1 MLKNKMLIKVISFF
15 LLMTM
20 LFSISQ
26 PILAVSGT
34 GSWVGGQYDTKM
46 KTTDNVNKSTGV
58 LARRLV
64 NNSTGEK
71 RTVFCAEHGVS
82 FKTGVAYNGKYYT
95 PTDPKV
101 KKACK
106 IAYLGWY
113 KNYPYYVID
122 GGILANEMKWV
133 KWDYVC
139 TQQYIWEVLG
149 QSSATFIDSK
159 QQEYYEDFKNR
170 INNELNNFAKRPSFD
185 ATTITIQA
193 GETKTIT
200 DTNGVLS
207 DYASLN
213 KTQDGITFKHN
224 NGENTMTISVDEN
237 TSIENYRVSDY
248 TFKSWGMIKNSTKDE
263 GSMVYFEFADGL
275 QNQLMSFAYN
285 DPLPMTLSLKI
296 DLFGKLELSK
306 LDTTGKLVNGAKYRV
321 TGNNYDRIFEVT
333 NGKIIVDKLKKGNYK
348 VTEVEAPKG
357 YLINTKVYNVTITP
371 NQTTTQAITN
381 TEPTGTISL
390 TKTDVKTGNRN
401 RIDVTTH
408 HGDASLDGAV
418 YTLYANEDI
427 NNVSKSVKYFSKNE
441 EIATFKFDAN
451 GKATIHV
458 VAKSNKIQLNVNGQK
473 LENLPIGTYIA
484 KETTTPTGY
493 KKDENTYT
501 YDLKYKDQNTKVIA
515 QDKTANEDVQRAKFE
530 IIKISSNNNSTATK
544 IANAEFTAIL
554 SRYVKKYGS
563 FTEAQK
569 HLNEFADDE
578 YSVFKTNSEGHGISS
593 LLAYG
598 EYEVRETSVPSDEI
612 LEVDPFYVTIDR
624 NSDGIIKELVENDLP
639 FESYLKMV
647 KIDKGTGKKVT
658 FSNATFKLYRL
669 NDKNEWEK
677 VKCKTGLIS
686 HATWKTDENGIAVTE
701 TKLQSGTYKI
711 EEIKTPK
718 GYLQHEGEI
727 TFKINRSN
735 NTLEY
740 DEDYDAYITIKVD
753 NEKPTGIINLNK
765 TISFDKNADL
775 SLVDTSDLS
784 KIEFT
789 LYAKDKIIEYR
800 DGSTI
805 YNKGQEIGKYN
816 LTKDG
821 KLKIEK
827 LPMGTYELKETKTLD
842 GLATLKNPIEVKF
855 EKKDDTARVYT
866 KDIKVTN
873 EITKISI
880 SKTDITG
887 DKELEGAKLQV
898 IDKNNKVIDEW
909 TSTNKAHLIEGLKVN
924 EEYTLRE
931 IIAPNGF
938 VKATDIK
945 FKVSD
950 TGEVQKI
957 NMKDKIVEVS
967 KTDIT
972 GDKELEGAELQV
984 TNENGE
990 VVDKWT
996 SGKEE
1001 HIVNGLE
1008 EGKKYTLT
1016 EITCPYG
1023 YKQAESVTFK
1033 VDSNKEIQRIV
1044 MKDAP
1049 IHKNIKVQK
1058 IDSETKD
1065 VIKDTFKFGIYSDEN
1080 CNNLMKEVTSNKD
1093 EGIAEFNELRY
1104 GTYYIKETKA
1114 PKGYELSNR
1123 IAKVEINDKGIF
1135 VDGNQVEE
1143 SNDTITFNFGNK
1155 KIEVPK
1161 TGDNSHLRLALGIII
1176 LATLGIAYIFIHKHN
1191 KDKNNK

>member
-1 MLKNKMLIKVISFF
+1 MLKNKILIKVISFF

-20 LFSISQ
+20 LFSISH

-64 NNSTGEK
+64 NNSTGER

-95 PTDPKV
+95 PKDPKV

-149 QSSATFIDSK
+149 QSSATFIDSE
-159 QQEYYEDFKNR
+159 QQAYYEDFKNR

-207 DYASLN
+207 DYDSLN

-237 TSIENYRVSDY
+237 ISIENYRISDD
-248 TFKSWGMIKNSTKDE
+248 TFKSWGMIKNSTKDKD
-263 GSMVYFEFADGL
+263 SMVYFEFAEGL

-285 DPLPMTLSLKI
+285 DPLPMSLSLKI

-321 TGNNYDRIFEVT
+321 TGNNYDKIFEVT
-333 NGKIIVDKLKKGNYK
+333 NGKIIVDKIKKGNYK
-348 VTEVEAPKG
+348 VKEVEAPKG
-357 YLINTKVYNVTITP
+357 YLLNTKDYNVTIKP

-381 TEPTGTISL
+381 TEPTGTITL
-390 TKTDVKTGNRN
+390 TKTDVKTGNKN
-401 RIDVTTH
+401 RIDGTIH
-408 HGDASLDGAV
+408 HGDASLEGAL

-427 NNVSKSVKYFSKNE
+427 YNVSKSIKYFSKNE

-451 GKATIHV
+451 GKATISV
-458 VAKSNKIQLNVNGQK
+458 TAKSDKTQLNVNEQK
-473 LENLPIGTYIA
+473 LENLPMGTYIA

-501 YDLKYKDQNTKVIA
+501 YDLKYKDQNTKEIK

-530 IIKISSNNNSTATK
+530 IIKISSNDNSTATK

-569 HLNEFADDE
+569 HLSEFADDE
-578 YSVFKTNSEGHGISS
+578 YSVFKTNSEGHGISG

-647 KIDKGTGKKVT
+647 KIDKETGKKVT
-658 FSNATFKLYRL
+658 FSNATFKLYKL
-669 NDKNEWEK
+669 NEKNEWEK

-686 HATWKTDENGIAVTE
+686 HTAWKTNNEGIAVTE

-711 EEIKTPK
+711 EEIKTPT
-718 GYLQHEGEI
+718 GYLNHEGEI

-753 NEKPTGIINLNK
+753 NEKPTGTINLYK
-765 TISFDKNADL
+765 TIVTDENADL
-775 SLVDTSDLS
+775 SLVNKSDLS

-789 LYAKDKIIEYR
+789 LFAKEKIIDYR

-805 YNKGQEIGKYN
+805 YDKGQKIGKYN

-827 LPMGTYELKETKTLD
+827 LPIGTYELKETKTLNE
-842 GLATLKNPIEVKF
+842 LATLKDPIEVKF
-855 EKKDDTARVYT
+855 EKKDDTTRVYT

-873 EITKISI
+873 ETTKVSI

-898 IDKNNKVIDEW
+898 IDKDNKVIDEW
-909 TSTNKAHLIEGLKVN
+909 TSTNKEHLIEGLKVGN
-924 EEYTLRE
+924 EYTLKE
-931 IIAPNGF
+931 EIAPEGYVISNEVKFTIKDTNEIQKVNMKDKIVSMSKVNIGGEEIEGAKIQVFDKDNNLVDEWTSTKEEHKIKNLKENEIYRLHEEIAPEGF
-938 VKATDIK
+938 VKATDIE
-945 FKVSD
+945 FKVTTD
-950 TGEVQKI
+950 KKTQKI
-957 NMKDKIVEVS
+957 EMKDMPILKNV
-967 KTDIT
+967 
-972 GDKELEGAELQV
+972 
-984 TNENGE
+984 
-990 VVDKWT
+990 
-996 SGKEE
+996 
-1001 HIVNGLE
+1001 
-1008 EGKKYTLT
+1008 
-1016 EITCPYG
+1016 
-1023 YKQAESVTFK
+1023 K
-1033 VDSNKEIQRIV
+1033 VI
-1044 MKDAP
+1044 
-1049 IHKNIKVQK
+1049 K
-1058 IDSETKD
+1058 IDSETKET
-1065 VIKDTFKFGIYSDEN
+1065 IKDKFTFAIYEDQE
-1080 CNNLMKEVTSNKD
+1080 CTKLIKEVKSNKED
-1093 EGIAEFNELRY
+1093 GTALFEKLRY
-1104 GTYYIKETKA
+1104 GIYYIKETKA
-1114 PKGYELSNR
+1114 PKDYELSTR
-1123 IAKVEINDKGIF
+1123 VVKVEINDKGIF
-1135 VDGNQVEE
+1135 VDDEQVEE
-1143 SNDTITFNFGNK
+1143 KDSTIEFTFENK

-1161 TGDNSHLRLALGIII
+1161 TGDESKMKLFAGAVI
-1176 LATLGIAYIFIHKHN
+1176 LSLLGIAYIVIRNHN
-1191 KDKNNK
+1191 KNKQN

>member
-1 MLKNKMLIKVISFF
+1 MKMIKKIISFMLAILL
-15 LLMTM
+15 LLMATTPS
-20 LFSISQ
+20 FAAVPRTKGTWIGAQYASKISTSDTYNNGQ
-26 PILAVSGT
+26 GIIVRRLTNINDKNDSHTVFCMQHGVHFETGVKVSGT
-34 GSWVGGQYDTKM
+34 K
-46 KTTDNVNKSTGV
+46 
-58 LARRLV
+58 
-64 NNSTGEK
+64 
-71 RTVFCAEHGVS
+71 
-82 FKTGVAYNGKYYT
+82 YT
-95 PTDPKV
+95 PDGV
-101 KKACK
+101 NMKKAAK
-106 IAYLGWY
+106 IAFFGWY
-113 KNYPYYVID
+113 KWEQDYYHTVD
-122 GGILANEMKWV
+122 GWILASDARWLLLK
-133 KWDYVC
+133 YVF
-139 TQQYIWEVLG
+139 TQQMIWETLG
-149 QSSATFIDSK
+149 QSNARFNDSSI
-159 QQEYYEDFKNR
+159 QAEYETFKNEV
-170 INNELNNFAKRPSFD
+170 NEEIRKKAQRPSFNGQ
-185 ATTITIQA
+185 TITMDIGTSQRLEDTSGMLSEYNSA
-193 GETKTIT
+193 NFTTEGVTI
-200 DTNGVLS
+200 
-207 DYASLN
+207 
-213 KTQDGITFKHN
+213 KHN
-224 NGENTMTISVDEN
+224 IGNNFIDINVTENCTKEN
-237 TSIENYRVSDY
+237 VYIRDDTS
-248 TFKSWGMIKNSTKDE
+248 FKNNLYKSKTEDRDTT
-263 GSMVYFEFADGL
+263 VYFEFADGVED
-275 QNQLMSFAYN
+275 QMYSENYN
-285 DPLPMTLSLKI
+285 DPVPLNFNLKVNQ
-296 DLFGKLELSK
+296 FGKLELSK

-321 TGNNYDRIFEVT
+321 TGNNYDKIFEVT
-333 NGKIIVDKLKKGNYK
+333 NGKIIVDKIKKGNYK

-357 YLINTKVYNVTITP
+357 YLLNTKDYNVTINP

-381 TEPTGTISL
+381 IEPTGTISL
-390 TKTDVKTGNRN
+390 TKTDVKTGNKN
-401 RIDVTTH
+401 RIDGTIH
-408 HGDASLDGAV
+408 HGDASLEGAV

-427 NNVSKSVKYFSKNE
+427 YNVSKSIKYFSKNE

-451 GKATIHV
+451 GKATISV
-458 VAKSNKIQLNVNGQK
+458 TAKSDKTQLNVNERE
-473 LENLPIGTYIA
+473 LVNLPMGTYIA

-501 YDLKYKDQNTKVIA
+501 YDLKYKDQNTKKIK

-530 IIKISSNNNSTATK
+530 IIKISSNDNSTATK

-569 HLNEFADDE
+569 HLSEFADDE
-578 YSVFKTNSEGHGISS
+578 YSVFKTNSEGHGVSG

-612 LEVDPFYVTIDR
+612 FEVDPFHVTIDR

-658 FSNATFKLYRL
+658 FSNATFKLYKL
-669 NDKNEWEK
+669 NEKNEWEK

-686 HATWKTDENGIAVTE
+686 HTAWKTNNEGIAVTE

-711 EEIKTPK
+711 EEIKTPT
-718 GYLQHEGEI
+718 GYLNHEGEI

-740 DEDYDAYITIKVD
+740 DKDYDAYITIKVD
-753 NEKPTGIINLNK
+753 NEKPTGTINLYK
-765 TISFDKNADL
+765 TIVTDENADL
-775 SLVDTSDLS
+775 SLVNKSDLS

-789 LYAKDKIIEYR
+789 LFAKEKIIDYR

-805 YNKGQEIGKYN
+805 YDKGQKIGKYN

-827 LPMGTYELKETKTLD
+827 LPIGTYELKETKTLNE
-842 GLATLKNPIEVKF
+842 LATLKDPIEVKF
-855 EKKDDTARVYT
+855 EKKDDTTRVYT

-873 EITKISI
+873 ETTKVSI

-898 IDKNNKVIDEW
+898 IDKDNKVIDEW
-909 TSTNKAHLIEGLKVN
+909 TSTNKEHLIEGLKVN

-931 IIAPNGF
+931 TIAPNGF

-945 FKVSD
+945 FKIED
-950 TGEVQKI
+950 TGKIQKI
-957 NMKDKIVEVS
+957 TMVDKFITIS

-972 GDKELEGAELQV
+972 NNKEVEGAEL
-984 TNENGE
+984 E
-990 VVDKWT
+990 VKDEEGKTIDKWT
-996 SGKEE
+996 STKEA
-1001 HIVNGLE
+1001 HITNGLE
-1008 EGKKYTLT
+1008 EGKTYTLT
-1016 EITCPYG
+1016 ETICPYG
-1023 YKQAESVTFK
+1023 YKQAESIIFEVTA
-1033 VDSNKEIQRIV
+1033 DKETQKIV

-1049 IHKNIKVQK
+1049 ILKNIKVQK
-1058 IDSETKD
+1058 IDSETKN

-1080 CNNLMKEVTSNKD
+1080 CNNLLKEVTSNKD
-1093 EGIAEFNELRY
+1093 EGIAQFNELRY

-1123 IAKVEINDKGIF
+1123 MAKVEINDKGIF

-1143 SNDTITFNFGNK
+1143 SNDTITFDFENK

-1176 LATLGIAYIFIHKHN
+1176 LATLGIAYIFIHEHN
-1191 KDKNNK
+1191 K